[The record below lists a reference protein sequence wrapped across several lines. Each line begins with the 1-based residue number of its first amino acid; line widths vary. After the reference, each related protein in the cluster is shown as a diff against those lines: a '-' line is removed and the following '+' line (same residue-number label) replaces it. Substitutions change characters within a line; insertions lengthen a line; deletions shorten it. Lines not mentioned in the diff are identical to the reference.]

1 MRILLVRARG
11 VEPLW
16 ISPHGPEPCASAN
29 SAMPAKILAQNFSLT
44 TDYSPKLQW
53 FFVLPISKRFGP

>member
-1 MRILLVRARG
+1 MKMRMLLVRARG

-29 SAMPAKILAQNFSLT
+29 SAMPAQYAT
-44 TDYSPKLQW
+44 KLLLKT
-53 FFVLPISKRFGP
+53 FYYDTAGL

>member
-29 SAMPAKILAQNFSLT
+29 SAMPARLRLGGVEFEC
-44 TDYSPKLQW
+44 PKLEY
-53 FFVLPISKRFGP
+53 SKQG